1 MSSVNP
7 KQNGLPNGS
16 AVESERK
23 ALPVRSNSGPGSK
36 PTDGRILTG
45 KQEHCKSRPIIKH
58 KRNPAD
64 LLKT

>member
-1 MSSVNP
+1 MAAVKS

-16 AVESERK
+16 AVVSEGK

-45 KQEHCKSRPIIKH
+45 KQEHCMLSP
-58 KRNPAD
+58 
-64 LLKT
+64 